1 MTFYL
6 NNRLDF
12 TYAMSLKIL
21 EEENCVKFLIL
32 NGDEILDAIWKK
44 ILIKMTVKLFFNP
57 DSHLS

>member
-21 EEENCVKFLIL
+21 VEENCVKFLIL

-44 ILIKMTVKLFFNP
+44 ILIKMTVKLFFSP